1 VIRRLILLMAV
12 VSLGMLALQAQAKI
26 NVAAEET
33 AVKAVLDNY
42 VKSIV
47 QEDIALYEKIL
58 SHDTTVVY
66 FGTSEAPIL
75 GWQALKPV
83 IEAQNA
89 ALSNT
94 TIDVTDTR
102 IRFSPEGDFAWAT
115 QLWRFRAT
123 AGDTQLDLPVRCT
136 WILEKQK
143 GHWIIVHFHKSVA
156 SP

>member
-1 VIRRLILLMAV
+1 MYRRFVLLVVI
-12 VSLGMLALQAQAKI
+12 LGLVTVGCQAKV
-26 NVAAEET
+26 NLKVEQAA
-33 AVKAVLDNY
+33 VQAVLDNY

-47 QEDIALYEKIL
+47 HEDMALYEKIL

-66 FGTSEAPIL
+66 FGSSGAPIE
-75 GWQALKPV
+75 GWQALKAV

-123 AGDTQLDLPVRCT
+123 AGDTPIDLPVRCT
-136 WILEKQK
+136 WILEKQN

-156 SP
+156 TP